1 MDSTDKRILAVFAHP
16 DDETTTS
23 GGTLARYA
31 TEGAKVFVATA
42 TRGEQGGLGTGGYE
56 ILRDDLPAVR
66 QAEMRSVLQEL
77 GTEPPIF
84 LGYRDQE
91 VSSADFEESVAEV
104 ETVMERVESDV
115 VITWGPTG
123 ISGHDDHIAVHR
135 ATVRG
140 VPQVSTL
147 SGGGTR
153 CVFRG
158 DHRWGR
164 EDDRFRGVSPGVPGA
179 YPRRGRC

>member
-66 QAEMRSVLQEL
+66 QVGKQPGTGVLLRQGHGPEGADEPEDLTAHGAEHL
-77 GTEPPIF
+77 
-84 LGYRDQE
+84 
-91 VSSADFEESVAEV
+91 ADDPAGF
-104 ETVMERVESDV
+104 
-115 VITWGPTG
+115 W
-123 ISGHDDHIAVHR
+123 
-135 ATVRG
+135 
-140 VPQVSTL
+140 
-147 SGGGTR
+147 
-153 CVFRG
+153 
-158 DHRWGR
+158 
-164 EDDRFRGVSPGVPGA
+164 
-179 YPRRGRC
+179 